1 MNSPCPKCQMCCQSN
16 TKPSQPAVFLTEKET
31 ISFGFATITYEK
43 KDGVYKENISDLAE
57 VSIGHSLITESLFL
71 GLENTIK
78 RYLKHLS

>member
-1 MNSPCPKCQMCCQSN
+1 MFFVLLKPKVS
-16 TKPSQPAVFLTEKET
+16 LTFFPIKAFP
-31 ISFGFATITYEK
+31 IGLLKNIRFFR
-43 KDGVYKENISDLAE
+43 DNISELAE

>member
-1 MNSPCPKCQMCCQSN
+1 
-16 TKPSQPAVFLTEKET
+16 
-31 ISFGFATITYEK
+31 
-43 KDGVYKENISDLAE
+43 LAE